1 MEVRLVPI
9 ATDAAQQAVS
19 LFDHLVG
26 ALLEMQGHIEAKKYD
41 RPSASSCQI
50 DLSAADLSP
59 FRRVYG
65 ARQLK

>member
-1 MEVRLVPI
+1 MSQRCHVRTLAV
-9 ATDAAQQAVS
+9 QQKGS

-59 FRRVYG
+59 FRRLFG